1 MDLPAVPK
9 PRVGKLPAS
18 QASPEALLAYRI
30 EEKEEMKKTLCN
42 YLNICRRAK
51 VKATAVVIEA
61 TQVQFGLVDMV
72 VHYGIRTLIMGAA
85 SESCLKANSS
95 SKAQYAVKNA
105 PLFCEIWFICKG
117 KSIRTRKATQVFEP
131 AQSIDPEGST
141 KGERLRS
148 RSLPCQKEMIEFN
161 PRYTQSNSCK
171 SEPSIGITSEACGN
185 NLSYLKPVKK
195 VIEKIDSFL
204 VRSSYFSSH
213 TSHTS
218 GSNCEEYIE
227 LELLTGTI
235 IEAKTEAAKSSNDAL
250 SEERK
255 IEVNHAKEKELQEAE
270 DKLRKTEFE
279 LGKLLKQREEITGEM
294 QKAKRVIASLDSQT
308 GDSKPLLG
316 ETTGKLAS
324 LQVSLADLRRQINSV
339 RKLRDETIQKIQLW
353 HDSGDFDGSFS
364 PQANDFSEYTLLDI
378 QTATCSFSESFKLGQ
393 GGHGCVYKGEISG
406 RTVAIKN
413 FHPED
418 MYSILEF
425 QQEVKVLSKIR
436 HPNLLILLGA
446 CPEAL
451 SLVYEYMPKGSLQR
465 YLTHSLNTTPLTWR
479 IRTKIASQIASALL
493 FLHSSKPEK
502 IVHGDLKP
510 ENILLKSDFTCKIGD
525 FGISRLLPEQNSE
538 SRIIFQN
545 TEPKCS
551 FAYMDPETQRTGSP
565 TPESDVYAFG
575 IVVLQLVTGRQPQ
588 GLARKVRHASACG
601 KLEEFLDVSAGE
613 WPMRSAT
620 RMIELGLRCC
630 ELNRRDRLKLS
641 PEVVQELEKMV

>member
-1 MDLPAVPK
+1 MGLVRPLPDGLRPPAGSSSTSPHRKRDELQDSSLPSCSFASSSSASQHRPEAIPEEKPVVSPGRVYVAVGKTADKAACLLRWTFQQFPGREVTLLHVHR
-9 PRVGKLPAS
+9 PSSTIPTLLGKLPAS

-51 VKATAVVIEA
+51 VNATAVVIEA

-117 KSIRTRKATQVFEP
+117 QNIRTRKAAQVFEP

-148 RSLPCQKEMIEFN
+148 RSLPCQKEMIEFD

-171 SEPSIGITSEACGN
+171 SEPSIGITSEECSN
-185 NLSYLKPVKK
+185 NLSHLKP
-195 VIEKIDSFL
+195 
-204 VRSSYFSSH
+204 
-213 TSHTS
+213 
-218 GSNCEEYIE
+218 EEYIE

-250 SEERK
+250 IEERK

-270 DKLRKTEFE
+270 EQLRKTEIE
-279 LGKLLKQREEITGEM
+279 LGKLLKQREVITGEM
-294 QKAKRVIASLDSQT
+294 QKAQRVIASLDSQT
-308 GDSKPLLG
+308 GDSERILG
-316 ETTGKLAS
+316 ETTGQLAS

-353 HDSGDFDGSFS
+353 HDSGDFDGSFA
-364 PQANDFSEYTLLDI
+364 PQANDFSGYTLLDI

-406 RTVAIKN
+406 RTVAIKK

-451 SLVYEYMPKGSLQR
+451 SLVYEYMPKGNL
-465 YLTHSLNTTPLTWR
+465 
-479 IRTKIASQIASALL
+479 
-493 FLHSSKPEK
+493 
-502 IVHGDLKP
+502 
-510 ENILLKSDFTCKIGD
+510 
-525 FGISRLLPEQNSE
+525 
-538 SRIIFQN
+538 
-545 TEPKCS
+545 
-551 FAYMDPETQRTGSP
+551 QRTGSP

-588 GLARKVRHASACG
+588 GLARKVRHASACW

-613 WPMRSAT
+613 WPMRSAA